1 MRVSLAPLYHCNFS
15 CSFCYLTTTQ
25 LRDPTVI
32 DFSVLE
38 ARLEEIG
45 YIETID
51 IYGGEVGLLSEIQWY
66 EMKDVIRKFYAGK
79 INVITNLSKI
89 HKGFLDDDI
98 TLSVS
103 YDFSARQGSKSVMNN
118 MRMLPKPF
126 SILMLAS
133 NELLKL
139 PIDEMIIDLNTLNH
153 LESVEIKPYS
163 TNQANAFDVTFK
175 DFENFVIQWIENPIE
190 KRFDFINE
198 ILIDEAL
205 SGEYSAFS
213 DDHIYITPQGKFAV
227 LEFDNN
233 DNEYFLELSS
243 YDEYRKWVLLEKAR
257 VTANPYCSSCDYFGK
272 CLSEHLRNVIDISNS
287 CNGFKGLL
295 DYYKKS

>member
-1 MRVSLAPLYHCNFS
+1 MKISLNPLFYCNFS
-15 CSFCYLTTTQ
+15 CSFCYLTSAQ
-25 LRDPTVI
+25 LRDKTII
-32 DFSVLE
+32 DFNVLAE
-38 ARLEEIG
+38 RLAEIP
-45 YIETID
+45 YIEAVD
-51 IYGGEVGLLSEIQWY
+51 IYGGEVGLLTEQQWY
-66 EMKDVIRKFYAGK
+66 DMKSTIRRFYDGP

-133 NELLKL
+133 NDLLKL
-139 PIDEMIIDLNTLNH
+139 SIDEMIIDLNTLNH

-163 TNQANAFDVTFK
+163 TNQANSFDVTFK
-175 DFENFVIQWIENPIE
+175 DFENFVIQWIESPVE
-190 KRFDFINE
+190 KRFDFIND

-227 LEFDNN
+227 LEFDDN

-243 YDEYRKWVLLEKAR
+243 FNEYEKWVLLERAR
-257 VTANPYCSSCDYFGK
+257 VTANPYCSSCEYFGK
-272 CLSEHLRNVIDISNS
+272 CLSEHLRNVIDVSNS